1 MCGGSSTPLQKMF
14 FLRSIAR
21 RYEDIIIDAGGRD
34 SVELRVSLVVVEKAY
49 IPAQASQFDIWTLDH
64 LDELVAT
71 AQEFNPALR
80 GFVVITR
87 ASPNPLVSE
96 AEGARTILADYV
108 HLTVAQT
115 IIYDRIAYRRSGRE
129 GLTVSELSPPDRKA
143 TAEIALLYKEVF
155 DGA

>member
-1 MCGGSSTPLQKMF
+1 
-14 FLRSIAR
+14 
-21 RYEDIIIDAGGRD
+21 
-34 SVELRVSLVVVEKAY
+34 VELRVSLVVVEKAY
-49 IPAQASQFDIWTLDH
+49 IPVQASQFDIWTLDH

-96 AEGARTILADYV
+96 AEGACTILADYA
-108 HLTVAQT
+108 HLAVARTV
-115 IIYDRIAYRRSGRE
+115 IHDRIAYRRSDRE
-129 GLTVSELSPPDRKA
+129 GLAVSELSSSDRKA
-143 TAEIALLYKEVF
+143 VAEISWLYKEVF